1 MRCNVNVGLPN
12 FARDTSLI
20 PSLIQ
25 SRVIRCC
32 MGLRNVLLLTRPYI
46 LLNLRANLSNFIQK
60 LTDSLNEN
68 DLCNGSIN
76 VNVSDLYTLPLWGI
90 LQHIIYVVE
99 VWCEFYNFY
108 TLILSSHIGGRAWE
122 AKLSTHSY
130 LPKGW
135 LRNRKK
141 KPEGD
146 LRIQLQ

>member
-1 MRCNVNVGLPN
+1 MRCNVNISLPK
-12 FARDTSLI
+12 FARDTSLM

-32 MGLRNVLLLTRPYI
+32 MGLRNILLLTRPYI

-68 DLCNGSIN
+68 ELGNGGIN
-76 VNVSDLYTLPLWGI
+76 INVSDLHTFIHCLFEAFCNTSYN
-90 LQHIIYVVE
+90 YVVE

-122 AKLSTHSY
+122 EKLSTHSY
-130 LPKGW
+130 LPKG
-135 LRNRKK
+135 
-141 KPEGD
+141 
-146 LRIQLQ
+146 